1 MITRG
6 DDQYGRTVVE
16 TPDGPAEVTF
26 RVVDG
31 HALVDGDIDL
41 GEIDDLLDP
50 HAPSRGL
57 VAGNLWPGGIVH
69 WQIGGLEEIFFPQLA
84 QDIRDAVAEMDSL
97 TDLTFIEGPSGNQI
111 VFMVGAAGDVGGYSP
126 VGMQGG
132 TQYVT
137 LNATGADKA
146 TVLHELG
153 HAVGLYHEHQRGDR
167 DDHVIVSY
175 PCIDLMEWSNFDIK
189 WWANH
194 TSSYDIASI
203 MHYDSYAF
211 SLGVCPSMTRLDGS
225 TFTRNTHLS
234 RRDRLTLNTWY

>member
-1 MITRG
+1 MSARNPIPSPARPAPRAAVLAMSLIAMAPAACDEDGFPDELGERDGFVDDELGGDPSASSAAVLITRG

-84 QDIRDAVAEMDSL
+84 QDIPAGRMAPAILLAVVSL
-97 TDLTFIEGPSGNQI
+97 T
-111 VFMVGAAGDVGGYSP
+111 
-126 VGMQGG
+126 
-132 TQYVT
+132 
-137 LNATGADKA
+137 
-146 TVLHELG
+146 
-153 HAVGLYHEHQRGDR
+153 VGL
-167 DDHVIVSY
+167 INAACMSY
-175 PCIDLMEWSNFDIK
+175 
-189 WWANH
+189 
-194 TSSYDIASI
+194 
-203 MHYDSYAF
+203 
-211 SLGVCPSMTRLDGS
+211 
-225 TFTRNTHLS
+225 
-234 RRDRLTLNTWY
+234 